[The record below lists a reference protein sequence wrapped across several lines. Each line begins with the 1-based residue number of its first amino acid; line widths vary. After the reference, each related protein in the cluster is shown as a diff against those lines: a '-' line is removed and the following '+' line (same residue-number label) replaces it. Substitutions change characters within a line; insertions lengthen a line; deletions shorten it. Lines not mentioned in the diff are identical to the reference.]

1 MNRVDGAGG
10 AGDAVVER
18 GGDASPVFAGGRG
31 GHQRG
36 ARRGSSQEE
45 RSTAAAEHRSADCGG
60 LGFLGWKIWNLLMKR
75 FALGEDDVQIGNSL
89 FSFSLLLPEKTC

>member
-31 GHQRG
+31 GYQRG

-45 RSTAAAEHRSADCGG
+45 RSTAAAGHRGADCGG
-60 LGFLGWKIWNLLMKR
+60 LGFWDGR
-75 FALGEDDVQIGNSL
+75 FGI
-89 FSFSLLLPEKTC
+89 C